1 MICIFPLTSRL
12 PRRKLHPKTAKCR
25 GASVELWG
33 TAQTARYL
41 GMHPETLRE
50 KTRRGEVPTL
60 RVGGRWKYR
69 QADLDEWLA
78 QGCPKQEREPSL
90 FDHANR

>member
-1 MICIFPLTSRL
+1 
-12 PRRKLHPKTAKCR
+12 
-25 GASVELWG
+25 VELWG

-50 KTRRGEVPTL
+50 KTRQGEVPTL

-78 QGCPKQEREPSL
+78 QGCPKQEREPTL
-90 FDHANR
+90 FDQ